1 MIEELKLAKYDKD
14 NAYSY
19 AFGIFPTFELVKN
32 CFDKVIKVILSTKL
46 KMSPDVNKLLEICN
60 EKNIKIEYNDK
71 LINRLVSKE
80 NCFVVGVFEK
90 YDSKFIS
97 NKNNIV
103 LVNPS
108 DMGNMGTIMRTML
121 GFNVENLIIIKP
133 AVDYFNPKVIRASM
147 GAIFSLK
154 IKEFD
159 SISEYLN
166 YSKNKK
172 YFFML
177 KGKNILGKFDID
189 NKKYDLI
196 FGNEASGLPDN
207 LLDYDESVVIEH
219 SKKIDSLNLPI
230 SVGIA
235 LYEFNKISK

>member
-1 MIEELKLAKYDKD
+1 MMNEIKLTKYER
-14 NAYSY
+14 NNNYSY
-19 AFGIFPTFELVKN
+19 TFGIFPTFELVKN
-32 CFDKVIKVILSTKL
+32 CPNKAVEVVFSTKL
-46 KMSPDVNKLLEICN
+46 KISADIQKLLDICK

-71 LINRLVSKE
+71 IINRLVSKE

-90 YDSKFIS
+90 YNTQLVSD
-97 NKNNIV
+97 KNNIV

-121 GFNVENLIIIKP
+121 GFGFCNLIIVKP
-133 AVDYFNPKVIRASM
+133 AVDCFNPKVIRASM
-147 GAIFSLK
+147 GAIFSLN

-159 SISEYLN
+159 SVEEYLN

-177 KGKNILGKFDID
+177 KGKNILGKFEI
-189 NKKYDLI
+189 KKEKYDLI
-196 FGNEASGLPDN
+196 FGNEGAGLPDN

-219 SKKIDSLNLPI
+219 SDKIDSLNLPI

-235 LYEFNKISK
+235 LYEFGKRKN